1 MINLMIIVVLTVVTI
16 MAIWNIRSPTIKPKL
31 RFYTAFKCLHVGANS
46 FLCKPGAS
54 IAPPPFPDSAPP
66 PSLICTLH
74 KGHSPTF
81 FFLKLDLHSS
91 DLNEIAPRISL
102 SLSHWK
108 TRSAPEND
116 CVRFTRQPCCE
127 KAEMTTL
134 VSMNA
139 YKWQTDRQKQERRE
153 RDPSLCLQKERPR
166 KTYFMGF
173 WFYFV
178 SVIKSG
184 LFLFFYVFLFIFI
197 LFLNWKL

>member
-1 MINLMIIVVLTVVTI
+1 MIIVVLTVVTI

-108 TRSAPEND
+108 TRSAPENE
-116 CVRFTRQPCCE
+116 CARFTRQPCCE

-134 VSMNA
+134 VSMTA
-139 YKWQTDRQKQERRE
+139 YKWQTDRQKQESRE
-153 RDPSLCLQKERPR
+153 RETHHFVYR
-166 KTYFMGF
+166 KNDREKRISWDFD
-173 WFYFV
+173 
-178 SVIKSG
+178 
-184 LFLFFYVFLFIFI
+184 FI
-197 LFLNWKL
+197 LFRL